1 MNILALLRS
10 INPLDLRGSWKTSL
24 CGIVALLAIG
34 ASELELFPEHKKE
47 VEYIGMAALG
57 IGAMMARDSN
67 KSSEDEGLN
76 PKEVK

>member
-1 MNILALLRS
+1 M
-10 INPLDLRGSWKTSL
+10 D
-24 CGIVALLAIG
+24 
-34 ASELELFPEHKKE
+34 LFPEHKKE

>member
-1 MNILALLRS
+1 MNFLQLLRS
-10 INPLDLRGSWKTSL
+10 MNPLDLRGSWKTSL
-24 CGIVALLAIG
+24 CGSVALLAIG
-34 ASELELFPEHKKE
+34 ASEMELFPEHKKE

-76 PKEVK
+76 PK